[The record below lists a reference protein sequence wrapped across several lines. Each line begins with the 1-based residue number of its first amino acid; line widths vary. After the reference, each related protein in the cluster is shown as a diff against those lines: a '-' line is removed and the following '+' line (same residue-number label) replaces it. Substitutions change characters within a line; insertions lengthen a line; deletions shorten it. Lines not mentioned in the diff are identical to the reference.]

1 MTPHPIEKVTVTSP
15 FNVQNLTIF
24 PLIQSKVRGP
34 EYIASSVAIEKH
46 GMQVTEISDGGS
58 VPNLLVKNP
67 SEHSI
72 LLLDG
77 EELWGA
83 KQNRIINTTVLLAP
97 RSKTMIDVSCT
108 ESGRWRSISPTFS
121 HSGSVMN
128 TKARRRK
135 MRSVSSSLE
144 AYAQF
149 NSDQGEVW
157 NEVAELHA
165 KVGSQSPTSAMADAY
180 HKVREDLD
188 SALDKMPVQ
197 ENQCGMIVMIDGK
210 PAGMDLLSRNDV
222 YEELHAQLIKSY
234 AMEAIASKR
243 HQMLS
248 PRRKKLELAQQ
259 QPEPD
264 ELAAKAFFERCA
276 AIKGKSYQSVGVGMD
291 WRFVDES
298 LVGSGLEVDD
308 TWIHMAYFVD
318 EADADSSNRRRA
330 RMSRMSERRRHR
342 RRDDDDRVY

>member
-1 MTPHPIEKVTVTSP
+1 MTPHPIDKVTVTQPVS
-15 FNVQNLTIF
+15 VQNLTIF
-24 PLIQSKVRGP
+24 PLTQTAPSGP

-67 SEHSI
+67 SEHYI

-97 RSKTMIDVSCT
+97 RSETIIDVSCT
-108 ESGRWRSISPTFS
+108 ESGRWSYSSPTFS
-121 HSGSVMN
+121 HSGSVMP

-135 MRSVSSSLE
+135 MRSVSHSLH
-144 AYAQF
+144 AYEQF

-157 NEVAELHA
+157 NEVSELHM
-165 KVGSQSPTSAMADAY
+165 KVGSNSPTSAMADAY
-180 HKVREDLD
+180 EKMRADLD
-188 SALDKMPVQ
+188 SALDQMPVQ

-210 PAGMDLLSRNDV
+210 PAGLDLLSRGPV
-222 YEELHAQLIKSY
+222 YKHLHPQLIKSY
-234 AMEAIASKR
+234 AMEAIANERERMFSQSKSKPKEATK
-243 HQMLS
+243 QD
-248 PRRKKLELAQQ
+248 A
-259 QPEPD
+259 PD

-276 AIKGKSYQSVGVGMD
+276 AITGKSYRSVGVGMD
-291 WRFVDES
+291 WRFIDES

-318 EADADSSNRRRA
+318 EADSDASGRRGRMTRMSQRRRY
-330 RMSRMSERRRHR
+330 H
-342 RRDDDDRVY
+342 RRDDDDRIY